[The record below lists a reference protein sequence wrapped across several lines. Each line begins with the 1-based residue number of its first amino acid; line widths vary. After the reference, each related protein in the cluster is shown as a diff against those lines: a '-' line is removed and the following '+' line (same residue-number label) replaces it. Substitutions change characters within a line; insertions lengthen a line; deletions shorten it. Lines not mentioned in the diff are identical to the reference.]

1 MVIRLYNSEGKKTK
15 AAEQNE
21 AGRISLLTGAS
32 NGISSVQ
39 INRRG
44 TEITKTIVM
53 EVTVVALAITVM
65 MVAGD
70 TEVGIVEAVAVV
82 DHEEEAVGV
91 SEVVEAAM
99 DVVATDGAG
108 SS

>member
-1 MVIRLYNSEGKKTK
+1 
-15 AAEQNE
+15 
-21 AGRISLLTGAS
+21 
-32 NGISSVQ
+32 
-39 INRRG
+39 
-44 TEITKTIVM
+44 M

>member
-1 MVIRLYNSEGKKTK
+1 M
-15 AAEQNE
+15 
-21 AGRISLLTGAS
+21 
-32 NGISSVQ
+32 
-39 INRRG
+39 
-44 TEITKTIVM
+44 
-53 EVTVVALAITVM
+53 ALAITVM